1 MPLGARESAEVA
13 TKDEGQFLPG
23 PRPGGRAKLRLVSD
37 EPETLPLIAAAWLK
51 TTREFPVR
59 NTIAK
64 HAHTVKT
71 EDPRARAA
79 IQILARLA
87 EGNDLELGD
96 PIGEGG
102 MSVVRLG
109 RQTALGRE
117 VAVKALRPSEAASEQ
132 EATLH
137 MLREAWVT
145 GALEHPNVV
154 PVHDISLDATGK
166 PRIVLKRIAGSPWRD
181 LIQEQSLEAN
191 VRTLMQVCNAVH
203 FAHSRGVI
211 HRDLKSDNVM
221 IGEFG
226 EVYVLDW
233 GLAVS
238 LRDDGSGRFPLAS
251 EIEGISGTPA
261 YMAPEMLHGRG
272 ELLSERT
279 DVYLLGGL
287 LYEVLTGWP
296 PHMGTTINIVM
307 EKIARASPEIP
318 THVPVDLRPILTKAL
333 AKDPAN
339 RYASAD
345 ELRSALGD
353 FLEHRSSTELAHLAG
368 KQLAELEKIIGEP
381 RSSSAAFAE
390 ERRLRAYKSFG
401 ECRFGFLQAIA
412 AWSENDVARNGLR
425 RAVTFMVELELNEG
439 DPRTAQML
447 MSELED
453 PPSYIA
459 ERVAAAAKARR
470 EKDKRLAS
478 IARDLDP
485 RVGRRVRLWLS
496 VILGVIWTLLPW
508 VGFLMEKDDPSAD
521 QVWPLI
527 SSSSMFILAAAAA
540 FWFRESLSRTAIN
553 RALVRSVGI
562 VLFAQIALFAIT
574 LRLHVSYEATRVLV
588 LLLYAA
594 CSAMTAAMAERR
606 LWPTPLAYF
615 FVATVATIWPMAA
628 WPVES
633 IANLALTINVLFVW
647 WRDDAKLAKGVLRSG
662 A

>member
-1 MPLGARESAEVA
+1 
-13 TKDEGQFLPG
+13 
-23 PRPGGRAKLRLVSD
+23 VSD
-37 EPETLPLIAAAWLK
+37 DPETLPEIAAAWLA

-59 NTIAK
+59 NTIALK
-64 HAHTVKT
+64 HETVTT

-79 IQILARLA
+79 IKILARLA
-87 EGNDLELGD
+87 EGNDLEIGA
-96 PIGEGG
+96 PIGQGG

-109 RQTALGRE
+109 RQIALGRE
-117 VAVKALRPSEAASEQ
+117 VAVKQPRTGEAETEQ

-137 MLREAWVT
+137 MLREAWIT

-154 PVHDISLDATGK
+154 PVHDISLDEQGK

-181 LIQEQSLEAN
+181 LIQNQTLEWN

-221 IGEFG
+221 LGEFG

-251 EIEGISGTPA
+251 EIDGISGTPA
-261 YMAPEMLHGRG
+261 YLAPEMLHGRG
-272 ELLSERT
+272 DLLSVRT

-296 PHMGTTINIVM
+296 PHMGTTIQEVM
-307 EKIARASPEIP
+307 QKIAAAAPEIP
-318 THVPVDLRPILTKAL
+318 AHVPVDLRGVLTKAL

-339 RYASAD
+339 RYESAE
-345 ELRSALGD
+345 ELRLALGA

-368 KQLAELEKIIGEP
+368 KQLAQLEKIIAEP
-381 RSSSAAFAE
+381 KSQSPTVAE
-390 ERRLRAYKSFG
+390 ERRLRAYNAFG
-401 ECRFGFLQAIA
+401 ECRFGFRQAIA
-412 AWSENDVARNGLR
+412 AWAENDVARNGLR
-425 RAVTFMVELELNEG
+425 RAVTFMVELELAEG

-447 MSELED
+447 LSELD
-453 PPSYIA
+453 DDAPTYIRD
-459 ERVAAAAKARR
+459 RVTSAAKARR
-470 EKDKRLAS
+470 EKEKRMAS

-485 RVGRRVRLWLS
+485 RVGRGVRLRLS
-496 VILGVIWTLLPW
+496 ALLGVVWVVWTLLPW
-508 VGFLMEKDDPSAD
+508 LGFVMEHGDPNAD

-527 SSSSMFILAAAAA
+527 SSSSMFILAAGAAY
-540 FWFRESLSRTAIN
+540 WFRDALSRTAIN

-562 VLFAQIALFAIT
+562 VLAAQIALFAIT
-574 LRLHVSYEATRVLV
+574 FKLRVSYEATRVLV

-594 CSAMTAAMAERR
+594 CSAMTAGMAERR
-606 LWPTPLAYF
+606 LWPTPIAYF
-615 FVATVATIWPMAA
+615 LVATIATIWPAFA

-633 IANLALTINVLFVW
+633 LANLALTINVLVVW
-647 WRDDAKLAKGVLRSG
+647 RRDDAKLARGVLRSG
-662 A
+662 G

>member
-1 MPLGARESAEVA
+1 MSDDPEKGDLPEV
-13 TKDEGQFLPG
+13 
-23 PRPGGRAKLRLVSD
+23 
-37 EPETLPLIAAAWLK
+37 AAAWLA
-51 TTREFPVR
+51 TTREFPPR
-59 NTIAK
+59 DTIAK
-64 HAHTVKT
+64 AHETVST

-79 IQILARLA
+79 IKILAKLA
-87 EGNDLELGD
+87 EGNDLELGA

-109 RQTALGRE
+109 RQVALGRE
-117 VAVKALRPSEAASEQ
+117 VAVKALRQGGAESEQ

-137 MLREAWVT
+137 MLREAWIT

-154 PVHDISLDATGK
+154 PVHDISLDASGK

-181 LIQEQSLEAN
+181 LLQNQSLEWN

-233 GLAVS
+233 GLAVA
-238 LRDDGSGRFPLAS
+238 LHDDGSGRFPLAS

-261 YMAPEMLHGRG
+261 YLAPEMLQGRG
-272 ELLSERT
+272 DLLSVRT

-296 PHMGTTINIVM
+296 PHMGTTIQVVM
-307 EKIARASPEIP
+307 AKIARGSPEIP
-318 THVPVDLRPILTKAL
+318 AHVPVDLRPILTKAL

-339 RYASAD
+339 RYATVED
-345 ELRSALGD
+345 LRIALRD

-368 KQLAELEKIIGEP
+368 KQLAELEKIIAEP
-381 RSSSAAFAE
+381 KSQSPQVNE
-390 ERRLRAYKSFG
+390 ERRIRAYNAFG
-401 ECRFGFLQAIA
+401 ECRFGFRQAIA
-412 AWSENDVARNGLR
+412 AWSENDVARHGLR
-425 RAVTFMVELELNEG
+425 RAVTFMVELELAEG
-439 DPRTAQML
+439 DPRTAQIL
-447 MSELED
+447 LSELDDEAPTFIRD
-453 PPSYIA
+453 
-459 ERVAAAAKARR
+459 RVATAAKAQRA
-470 EKDKRLAS
+470 KDKRLAS

-485 RVGRRVRLWLS
+485 RVGRAVRLRLS
-496 VILGVIWTLLPW
+496 VLLGIVWTLLPW
-508 VGFLMEKDDPSAD
+508 VGFAMEHGDPNAD
-521 QVWPLI
+521 QIWPMI
-527 SSSSMFILAAAAA
+527 SSSTMFILAASAA
-540 FWFRESLSRTAIN
+540 FWWREALSRTAIN

-562 VLFAQIALFAIT
+562 VLAAQIALFAIT
-574 LRLHVSYEATRVLV
+574 FKLHVAYDATRVLV

-594 CSAMTAAMAERR
+594 CAAMTAAMAERR
-606 LWPTPLAYF
+606 LWPTPIAYF
-615 FVATVATIWPMAA
+615 FVATVATIWPSVA

-633 IANLALTINVLFVW
+633 IANLALTVNVLIVW
-647 WRDDAKLAKGVLRSG
+647 WRDDARLAKGVLRSG